1 MKMHGKRF
9 MTAAF
14 LGLIGLM
21 LASPVAVRGQAAAPA
36 AEAEY
41 AEQYEVARRALSSAQ
56 YTRAVDL
63 FRAYRAAA
71 PRAQHVDESL
81 YWEAFAL
88 SRMEGTRYLRE
99 ALAAL
104 EMQAREYPNAST
116 SSDARELLARVR
128 GELANRGDS
137 ESAEW
142 VYRETAEQDQERRA
156 DETKL
161 VALNALMQMD
171 SEAAVPILRKLIQNT
186 DENPELR
193 AHALFI
199 LTQQD
204 GENATD
210 LLLDVARND
219 PDSEVREQ
227 AVFWLSQNDSPET
240 VAVLRSIL
248 ETPGDSELHEQA
260 VFALSQMSDP
270 SAAGILKEYA
280 GSESADPDLRANAVF
295 WLGQHP
301 SAENASFLKALF
313 ASSSDEETREAVL
326 FALSQMPGQGN
337 GEWLMDIAL
346 DRSVD
351 TDMRTQALFM
361 ASQAGDFATADLVSV
376 YDGATDQELKEQA
389 LFILSQR
396 KDRAAV
402 DKLIAVVRT
411 ESDPEVRQNAIFWLG
426 QSGDPRAAQ
435 VLLDILDE

>member
-1 MKMHGKRF
+1 MYGKRL
-9 MTAAF
+9 MTGMF
-14 LGLIGLM
+14 LGLVGLM
-21 LASPVAVRGQAAAPA
+21 LASPTTVRGQDAAPA

-41 AEQYEVARRALSSAQ
+41 AEQYEVARRALSSSQ
-56 YTRAVDL
+56 YTRAIEL
-63 FRAYRAAA
+63 FRAYRTAA

-88 SRMEGTRYLRE
+88 SRLEGTRYLRE
-99 ALAAL
+99 ALTAL
-104 EMQAREYPNAST
+104 RMQARQYPDAST
-116 SSDARELLARVR
+116 SSDAKELLARIH

-142 VYRETAEQDQERRA
+142 VYRETEQDRA

-171 SEAAVPILRKLIQNT
+171 SEAAVPILRKLIQDT
-186 DENPELR
+186 DENSELR

-204 GENATD
+204 ADSATD
-210 LLLDVARND
+210 ILLDVARND
-219 PDSEVREQ
+219 PDPEVREQ

-240 VAVLRSIL
+240 VSLLRSIL
-248 ETPGDSELHEQA
+248 ETPGDAELHEQA

-270 SAAGILKEYA
+270 AAAGILKEYA

-301 SAENASFLKALF
+301 SPENASFLKALF
-313 ASSSDEETREAVL
+313 ASSSDDETREAVL
-326 FALSQMPGQGN
+326 FALSQMSGQGN
-337 GEWLMDIAL
+337 GEWLMDIAR

-361 ASQAGDFATADLVSV
+361 ASQAGDFATSDLVDV
-376 YDGATDQELKEQA
+376 YDTATDQELKEQA
-389 LFILSQR
+389 LFILSQQ
-396 KDRAAV
+396 KDSAAV
-402 DKLIAVVRT
+402 DKLIEVVRN
-411 ESDPEVRQNAIFWLG
+411 ESDPEIRQNAIFWLG

-435 VLLDILDE
+435 VLVDILDD